1 MYDSYVSLGSNCEP
15 AFQFR
20 RLWGRDVSGYFNW
33 MVTPLPALVEVVA
46 ADFQGLFARE
56 NLEPVHEHT
65 MVRDTRFG
73 VTFHSPFHRRLGSTF
88 EGPEFDQ
95 LHEGFLGKLAYLA
108 AKFRANAQSNAST
121 LYILKTDLP
130 DARAHAGRLR
140 DILLARYP
148 DHRFDLL
155 VLQSAD
161 RSEAQWDEPRMFNR
175 YLRRFAPVDDARDG
189 HLESWDRIFAEFPAT
204 PPQPGDT
211 SREDV
216 AAIEQEARD
225 LIQAERFAE
234 AEAAL
239 RRAIAIGEERAT
251 TYHQLG
257 IALAG
262 QGRHA
267 EAEAAQRSAIAISPN
282 NAGFHYRLA
291 LALGA
296 QERHGEKLSAL
307 RRAIAINPKNS
318 TILKRF
324 AEALREAGQES
335 DADDVWVAARQLA
348 MREAAARAQPPA

>member
-1 MYDSYVSLGSNCEP
+1 MYDNYVSLGSNCEP

-20 RLWGRDVSGYFNW
+20 RLWGHDVSGFFNW
-33 MVTPLPALVEVVA
+33 MVTPLPALIGVID
-46 ADFQGLFARE
+46 ADFQGLFERDK
-56 NLEPVHEHT
+56 LEPVHEHT

-73 VTFHSPFHRRLGSTF
+73 VIFHSPFHGRIGTTFDGPDFDRLH
-88 EGPEFDQ
+88 DV
-95 LHEGFLGKLAYLA
+95 FLAKLAYLA
-108 AKFRANAQSNAST
+108 AKFRANALSGAET
-121 LYILKTDLP
+121 LYVLKTDLP
-130 DARAHAGRLR
+130 DARAQAARLR
-140 DILLARYP
+140 DLLLARYP
-148 DHRFDLL
+148 GHRFDLL
-155 VLQSAD
+155 VLQSVD
-161 RSEAQWDEPRMFNR
+161 RIEAQWNEARIFNR

-189 HLESWDRIFAEFPAT
+189 HLESWDRAFAEFPAT
-204 PPQPGDT
+204 PPQPGGS

-216 AAIEQEARD
+216 AALEQEARD
-225 LIQAERFAE
+225 LIAASRFAE
-234 AEAAL
+234 AETTL

-262 QGRHA
+262 QDRHT

-296 QERHGEKLSAL
+296 QARHAEKLAAL

-324 AEALREAGQES
+324 AEALRDAGQDS
-335 DADDVWVAARQLA
+335 DAEDVSIAARRLA